1 MNLFL
6 YMFLGIIFSI
16 WNKSLL
22 FLNRIFVLLK
32 FSNFAKLSM
41 RYFTIN
47 LVEYLRLRVNKI
59 LFGEFLF
66 I

>member
-1 MNLFL
+1 
-6 YMFLGIIFSI
+6 MFLGIISSI

-41 RYFTIN
+41 RYYTIN
-47 LVEYLRLRVNKI
+47 LEYLRLRVNKI

>member
-41 RYFTIN
+41 QYFTIN

>member
-1 MNLFL
+1 
-6 YMFLGIIFSI
+6 MFLGIISSI

>member
-47 LVEYLRLRVNKI
+47 LEYLRLRVNKI
-59 LFGEFLF
+59 LFDEFLF

>member
-1 MNLFL
+1 
-6 YMFLGIIFSI
+6 MFLGIISSI

-47 LVEYLRLRVNKI
+47 LEYLRLRVNKI

>member
-6 YMFLGIIFSI
+6 YMFLGIISSI

>member
-41 RYFTIN
+41 RYYTIN
-47 LVEYLRLRVNKI
+47 LEYLRLRVNKI

>member
-41 RYFTIN
+41 QYFTIN
-47 LVEYLRLRVNKI
+47 LVEYLPLRVNKI